1 MTTIAGTLM
10 VTGGA
15 GFIGQ
20 NLVHRLARCLPDTPI
35 LVVDAMTYAA
45 NPSSLAPLV
54 DSGRIRFVTAD
65 IVNEGA
71 MFDLMAGENVTHV
84 AHLAAESHVDRSIS
98 GPDAFFETNI
108 AGTYALLKA
117 ARAAWDAKPGRHL
130 FLHVSTDEVFGDLDE
145 ADPPFDEN
153 SPYRPSSPY
162 SASKAASDH
171 LARAF
176 HRTYGL
182 PVIVTNCSNNYGP
195 YQHPEK
201 LIPLI
206 VLNALRGLELPVYGD
221 GRNIRDWL
229 YVEDH
234 CAGIEAVLMRGTVGE
249 TYCIGGGSERRNIDV
264 VGTICDA
271 IDRRMAESPS
281 LQARWPDCPAASAG
295 SCRDLIRFVKDRPGH
310 DHRYAIDA
318 AKIDRTL
325 GVRPAET
332 FESGIARTVD
342 WYIANSDWWREALN
356 ADFSDWTS
364 RHYGAAA
371 ARAAAEAAAR

>member
-1 MTTIAGTLM
+1 MTGLDGTLM
-10 VTGGA
+10 ITGGA

-20 NLVHRLARCLPDTPI
+20 NLVHRLVRSMPETPI

-45 NPSSLAPLV
+45 NPASLAPLV
-54 DSGRIRFVTAD
+54 DSGRIRFVEANIID
-65 IVNEGA
+65 GEKMRALI
-71 MFDLMAGENVTHV
+71 AGERVTHI

-108 AGTYALLKA
+108 AGTYSLLKA
-117 ARAAWDAKPGRHL
+117 ARAAWDGASGPRR
-130 FLHVSTDEVFGDLDE
+130 FLHVSSDEVFGDLDE
-145 ADPPFDEN
+145 DDPPFDEET
-153 SPYRPSSPY
+153 PYRPSSPY

-201 LIPLI
+201 LIPLM
-206 VLNALRGLELPVYGD
+206 VLNALRGLDLPVYGD

-234 CAGIEAVLMRGTVGE
+234 CAGLEAALVRGAVGE

-264 VGTICDA
+264 VETICDA
-271 IDRRMAESPS
+271 IDRRLAEHVA
-281 LQARWPDCPAASAG
+281 QRAEWPDCPAAGGG
-295 SCRDLIRFVKDRPGH
+295 SCRALIRFVTDRPGH
-310 DHRYAIDA
+310 DRRYAIDGS
-318 AKIDRTL
+318 KIARTL
-325 GVRPAET
+325 GVMPLET
-332 FESGIARTVD
+332 FETGIARTVD
-342 WYIANSDWWREALN
+342 WYLANAGWWREALD
-356 ADFSDWTS
+356 ADFSDWVD
-364 RHYGAAA
+364 RHYG
-371 ARAAAEAAAR
+371 RAAQGAANR

>member
-1 MTTIAGTLM
+1 MTMPGGTLM
-10 VTGGA
+10 ITGGA

-20 NLVHRLARCLPDTPI
+20 NLVHRLAGSMPRTPI

-45 NPSSLAPLV
+45 NPASLAPLV
-54 DSGRIRFVTAD
+54 DSSRVRFVEAN
-65 IVNEGA
+65 IVDGEA
-71 MFDLMAGENVTHV
+71 MLRLMTDEAVTHIV
-84 AHLAAESHVDRSIS
+84 HLAAESHVDRSIS
-98 GPDAFFETNI
+98 GPDAFFDTNI

-117 ARAAWDAKPGRHL
+117 ARAAWEGGRSDCR
-130 FLHVSTDEVFGDLDE
+130 FLHVSTDEVFGDLAE
-145 ADPPFDEN
+145 GDPPFDEN
-153 SPYRPSSPY
+153 TPYRPSSPY

-201 LIPLI
+201 LIPLM

-234 CAGIEAVLMRGTVGE
+234 CAGLEAALARGTVGE
-249 TYCIGGGSERRNIDV
+249 TYCIGGGSERRNIEV

-271 IDRRMAESPS
+271 IDERFAEDGA
-281 LQARWPDCPAASAG
+281 QRAEWPDCPAARGG
-295 SCRDLIRFVKDRPGH
+295 SCRELIRFVRDRPGH
-310 DHRYAIDA
+310 DHRYAIDG
-318 AKIDRTL
+318 AKIAAAL
-325 GVRPAET
+325 GVAPQET
-332 FESGIARTVD
+332 FETGIARTVG
-342 WYIANSDWWREALN
+342 WYIGNAAWWREALN
-356 ADFSDWTS
+356 ADFSDWVS
-364 RHYGAAA
+364 RHYGQATPGAA
-371 ARAAAEAAAR
+371 AR

>member
-1 MTTIAGTLM
+1 MTTPGGTLM
-10 VTGGA
+10 ITGGA

-20 NLVHRLARCLPDTPI
+20 NLVHRLVRSMPGTPI

-45 NPSSLAPLV
+45 NPASLEPLV
-54 DSGRIRFVTAD
+54 DSGRIRFVAAN
-65 IVNEGA
+65 IVDGEA
-71 MFDLMAGENVTHV
+71 MRALIAGESVTHI

-108 AGTYALLKA
+108 AGTYSLLKA
-117 ARAAWDAKPGRHL
+117 ARAAWEGASAERR
-130 FLHVSTDEVFGDLDE
+130 FLHVSSDEVFGDLE
-145 ADPPFDEN
+145 EGDPPFDEDT
-153 SPYRPSSPY
+153 PYRPSSPY

-201 LIPLI
+201 LIPLM

-234 CAGIEAVLMRGTVGE
+234 CAGLEAALVRGAVGE

-271 IDRRMAESPS
+271 IDRRLAEE
-281 LQARWPDCPAASAG
+281 AGRRAEWPDCPAARGG
-295 SCRDLIRFVKDRPGH
+295 SCRELIRFVRDRPGH
-310 DHRYAIDA
+310 DHRYAINGS
-318 AKIDRTL
+318 KIARTL
-325 GVRPAET
+325 GIAPQET
-332 FESGIARTVD
+332 FETGIQRTVD
-342 WYIANSDWWREALN
+342 WYVDNADWWRHALN
-356 ADFSDWTS
+356 ADFSDWVAG
-364 RHYGAAA
+364 HYGAGAHGAA
-371 ARAAAEAAAR
+371 NR

>member
-1 MTTIAGTLM
+1 MSALEGTLM

-20 NLVHRLARCLPDTPI
+20 NLVHLLAGTMPQTPI

-45 NPSSLAPLV
+45 NPASLAPLV
-54 DSGRIRFVTAD
+54 ASGRIRFVEANIVDETAMRTL
-65 IVNEGA
+65 I
-71 MFDLMAGENVTHV
+71 AGEGVTHI

-108 AGTYALLKA
+108 AGTYSLLKA
-117 ARAAWDAKPGRHL
+117 ARAAWDGAPAARR
-130 FLHVSTDEVFGDLDE
+130 FLHVSSDEVFGDLGE
-145 ADPPFDEN
+145 GDPPFDEDT
-153 SPYRPSSPY
+153 PYRPSSPY

-201 LIPLI
+201 LIPLMA
-206 VLNALRGLELPVYGD
+206 LNALRGLDLPVYGD

-234 CAGIEAVLMRGTVGE
+234 VAGLEAVLARGAVGE

-264 VGTICDA
+264 VETICDA
-271 IDRRMAESPS
+271 IDRRLAEDDE
-281 LQARWPDCPAASAG
+281 LRAQWPDCPAARGG

-310 DHRYAIDA
+310 DHRYAIDG
-318 AKIDRTL
+318 AKIARTL
-325 GVRPAET
+325 GVSPRET
-332 FESGIARTVD
+332 FETGIERTVD
-342 WYIANSDWWREALN
+342 WYVGNADWWRQALD
-356 ADFSDWTS
+356 ADFGDWVA
-364 RHYGAAA
+364 RQYG
-371 ARAAAEAAAR
+371 RANR